1 MGWLV
6 GSDWAHRHEWA
17 VGDLDMCMLGRY
29 TQWYQNRVGA
39 ERWMGRYL
47 EHTHFTQR
55 KPEAQRYYVTW
66 PESQPIS
73 GGGQGW
79 MLGLTLEAKLSTA
92 KMMP

>member
-1 MGWLV
+1 MSIIKGL
-6 GSDWAHRHEWA
+6 SLYANNLEA
-17 VGDLDMCMLGRY
+17 VRLCR
-29 TQWYQNRVGA
+29 
-39 ERWMGRYL
+39 RYL